1 MAKVLVVDDEAHI
14 RELLRF
20 VLEEDGHQVEGAANG
35 VVALNLNKE
44 VRADV
49 IITDILMPGMD
60 GLDLIHELRQEF
72 PEARVIA
79 VSGALNAD
87 QEEDLF
93 QASRMGGG
101 PGVFE
106 AVRSAGDCGD
116 RGDTGGRTG
125 RRAGRRK
132 AGRQKVLQ
140 FAGIGYVVNPWVH
153 TTTK

>member
-93 QASRMGGG
+93 QASRMG
-101 PGVFE
+101 
-106 AVRSAGDCGD
+106 AVRVFSKPFDLLEIAETVAILAGE
-116 RGDTGGRTG
+116 RGGAPDAEKLDGKKFCNSPVSVT
-125 RRAGRRK
+125 
-132 AGRQKVLQ
+132 L
-140 FAGIGYVVNPWVH
+140 
-153 TTTK
+153 